1 MQHFYMYMSM
11 LANLCCMMFLILLI
25 IIYYKKKSIDN
36 TENFIYRRMLNSN
49 LFFLIVEIT
58 LFSLCIFMSKYM
70 GLILIAEK
78 LYLYCSLECIL
89 IFIYYIYTIS
99 NSKYK
104 NIETNIKLYK
114 KFNILRIAAVALIFI
129 LPISHHMVNGFIE
142 YSYGA
147 APTFMALC
155 SVLSIIFG
163 FYTVIKNRKSLDKKK
178 VFPLYVFVISQSIF
192 FTIHYFEQSLFLSSL
207 SITLISYLMYFTI
220 ENPDIKLLSEVY
232 KNKELIE
239 QSYEDKSNFLFELT
253 QQVRTPIISLSKQCK
268 SLENVNNIKELKD
281 GIKELNNSIRQLDF
295 VVNDVLDVSTLEAQK
310 VKFVENRYNVNNLYT
325 ELVSKIQPMMP
336 KNVEF
341 ITTSTKNIPY
351 LYGDSIKLKQVLFSI
366 LLNAVKK
373 TEKGFIEFHLDIIE
387 RYDVCRLLFSIKDSG
402 CGISIDK
409 INDIL
414 AATGEINQDDIKAME
429 KTEINM
435 ELCQKIVKLFG
446 GNLMIKSNLEK
457 GTEIILSIDQR
468 VVLDNKDAML
478 EKSEYF
484 IKFNKKV
491 LIVSQ
496 NKDLINNIKDTLK
509 NKDISFS
516 TMYYGRDAIDK
527 IKSGKMFDYILIDDD
542 MNEMNGYTTL
552 KELNKIKEFNI
563 PVIVMLKENKEQI
576 KDHYI
581 EDGFKDY
588 LLIKDFKNEINR
600 IIEKY

>member
-114 KFNILRIAAVALIFI
+114 KFNILRIAAVALIFV

-163 FYTVIKNRKSLDKKK
+163 FYTVIKNRKNLDKKK

-253 QQVRTPIISLSKQCK
+253 QQVRTPIMSLSKQCK

-373 TEKGFIEFHLDIIE
+373 TEKGFIEFHLDVIE

-457 GTEIILSIDQR
+457 GTEVILSIDQR
-468 VVLDNKDAML
+468 VVLEQKDIMI
-478 EKSEYF
+478 EKNEYF

-496 NKDLINNIKDTLK
+496 NKELINNIKEKL
-509 NKDISFS
+509 NSKDISFS
-516 TMYYGRDAIDK
+516 TIYYGRDAIDK

-576 KDHYI
+576 KEHYI

-588 LLIKDFKNEINR
+588 LLIKNFKSEINR
-600 IIEKY
+600 IIDKY

>member
-373 TEKGFIEFHLDIIE
+373 TEKGFIEFSF
-387 RYDVCRLLFSIKDSG
+387 RYNR
-402 CGISIDK
+402 
-409 INDIL
+409 
-414 AATGEINQDDIKAME
+414 EI
-429 KTEINM
+429 
-435 ELCQKIVKLFG
+435 
-446 GNLMIKSNLEK
+446 
-457 GTEIILSIDQR
+457 
-468 VVLDNKDAML
+468 
-478 EKSEYF
+478 
-484 IKFNKKV
+484 
-491 LIVSQ
+491 
-496 NKDLINNIKDTLK
+496 
-509 NKDISFS
+509 
-516 TMYYGRDAIDK
+516 
-527 IKSGKMFDYILIDDD
+527 
-542 MNEMNGYTTL
+542 
-552 KELNKIKEFNI
+552 
-563 PVIVMLKENKEQI
+563 
-576 KDHYI
+576 
-581 EDGFKDY
+581 
-588 LLIKDFKNEINR
+588 
-600 IIEKY
+600 

>member
-36 TENFIYRRMLNSN
+36 TENYIYKRMLNSN

-58 LFSLCIFMSKYM
+58 LFSLCIFCSKYM
-70 GLILIAEK
+70 SLILTVEK

-104 NIETNIKLYK
+104 NIENNIKLYK
-114 KFNILRIAAVALIFI
+114 KFNILRIVAAILIFV
-129 LPISHHMVNGFIE
+129 LPITHHMVNGFIE

-155 SVLSIIFG
+155 SVVSIMFG

-192 FTIHYFEQSLFLSSL
+192 FTIHYFQQSLFLSSL

-253 QQVRTPIISLSKQCK
+253 QQVRTPIMNLSKQCK
-268 SLENVNNIKELKD
+268 SLENINNIKELKN

-325 ELVSKIQPMMP
+325 ELVSKIQPMIP
-336 KNVEF
+336 ENVEF
-341 ITTSTKNIPY
+341 ITTSTKNVPY
-351 LYGDSIKLKQVLFSI
+351 LYGDSIKLKQVLYSI

-373 TEKGFIEFHLDIIE
+373 TEKGFIEFHIDTIE

-409 INDIL
+409 INEIL
-414 AATGEINQDDIKAME
+414 AVTGEINQDDIKAME

-457 GTEIILSIDQR
+457 GTEVILSIDQK
-468 VVLDNKDAML
+468 VVLDNKDTML
-478 EKSEYF
+478 EKTEYY

-496 NKDLINNIKDTLK
+496 NKELISNIKDKL
-509 NKDISFS
+509 NSKDISYS
-516 TMYYGRDAIDK
+516 TMFYGRDAIDK
-527 IKSGKMFDYILIDDD
+527 IKSGKMYDYILMDDD
-542 MNEMNGYTTL
+542 MNEMNGFTTL
-552 KELNKIKEFNI
+552 KELNKIKDFNI
-563 PVIVMLKENKEQI
+563 PVIIMLKDNKEQI
-576 KDHYI
+576 KEHYI

-588 LLIKDFKNEINR
+588 LLIKDFPNEINR
-600 IIEKY
+600 IIDKY

>member
-36 TENFIYRRMLNSN
+36 TENFIYKRMLNSN
-49 LFFLIVEIT
+49 IFFLIVEIT

-99 NSKYK
+99 NDKYK
-104 NIETNIKLYK
+104 NIETNIKLFK

-155 SVLSIIFG
+155 SVISIIVG

-192 FTIHYFEQSLFLSSL
+192 FTIHYFQQSLFLSSL

-253 QQVRTPIISLSKQCK
+253 QQVRTPIMSLSKQCK
-268 SLENVNNIKELKD
+268 SLENVDNIKELKA

-310 VKFVENRYNVNNLYT
+310 VKFVENRYNVNNMYT
-325 ELVSKIQPMMP
+325 ELVSKVQPMMP
-336 KNVEF
+336 ENVEF
-341 ITTSTKNIPY
+341 ITTATKNIPY
-351 LYGDSIKLKQVLFSI
+351 LYGDSIKLKQVLYSI

-373 TEKGFIEFHLDIIE
+373 TEKGFIEFHLDVIE

-409 INDIL
+409 VNEIL
-414 AATGEINQDDIKAME
+414 AVTGEINQDDIKAME

-457 GTEIILSIDQR
+457 GTEVILSIDQR
-468 VVLDNKDAML
+468 VVLEQKDIMI
-478 EKSEYF
+478 EKNEYF

-496 NKDLINNIKDTLK
+496 NKELINNLK
-509 NKDISFS
+509 EKLNSKDISFS
-516 TMYYGRDAIDK
+516 TIYYGRDAIDK
-527 IKSGKMFDYILIDDD
+527 IKSGKMYDYILMDDD

-552 KELNKIKEFNI
+552 KELNEIKDFNT
-563 PVIVMLKENKEQI
+563 PVIVMLKDNKEQI

-588 LLIKDFKNEINR
+588 LIIKDFKKEINR

>member
-457 GTEIILSIDQR
+457 GTEVILSIDQR
-468 VVLDNKDAML
+468 VVLEQKDIMI
-478 EKSEYF
+478 EKNEYF

-496 NKDLINNIKDTLK
+496 NKELINNIKEKL
-509 NKDISFS
+509 NSKDISFS
-516 TMYYGRDAIDK
+516 VMYYGRDAIDK

>member
-11 LANLCCMMFLILLI
+11 LANLCCMMYLILLI

-36 TENFIYRRMLNSN
+36 TENYIYRRMLNSN

-114 KFNILRIAAVALIFI
+114 KFNILRIAAVALIFV

-163 FYTVIKNRKSLDKKK
+163 FYTVIKNRKNLDKKK

-253 QQVRTPIISLSKQCK
+253 QQVRTPIMSLSKQCK

-457 GTEIILSIDQR
+457 GTEVILSIDQR